1 MTYDRTRRLGQ
12 AGERLAS
19 DYLQRQGYR
28 VVDRNVRR
36 REGEIDLVV
45 VDDDTLVF
53 VEVKLRRSS
62 RAGAAVQQISPAKHA
77 RLLQLA
83 EAYAADHP
91 DLPKNLRLDLV
102 AIDLTV
108 SGEVGKL
115 QHVRSAVE
123 G

>member
-1 MTYDRTRRLGQ
+1 MMYERSRRLGE

-28 VVDRNVRR
+28 IVDRNIRR
-36 REGEIDLVV
+36 REGEIDLVA

-62 RAGAAVQQISPAKHA
+62 RAGGAVQQISPAKHA
-77 RLLQLA
+77 RLVQLA
-83 EAYAADHP
+83 EAYSAEHP
-91 DLPKNLRLDLV
+91 ELPANLRIDVV

-115 QHVRSAVE
+115 QHVQSAVE